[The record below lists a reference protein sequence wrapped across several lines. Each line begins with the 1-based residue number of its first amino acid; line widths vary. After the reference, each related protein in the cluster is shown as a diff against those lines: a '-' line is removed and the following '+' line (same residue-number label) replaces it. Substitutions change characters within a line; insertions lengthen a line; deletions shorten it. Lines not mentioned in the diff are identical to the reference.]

1 MFNRLFRSTKRWISN
16 SLENALEEAYQ
27 RALTIKKIEDEHFK
41 GQKIS
46 FQNCDYGESVWAYFQ
61 SELKSNLRVI
71 KVKINQFKTNKSI
84 HTFLSS
90 KSKNSHYNYNHSG
103 DYNFEYEQ
111 EIILE
116 KLNFIDQILD
126 KYNADYYETS
136 SVKIDSNSPNQNINN
151 NPSLAKQKNIQKQD
165 KNDNNFESSL
175 ETVSD
180 KTSVLPRSFLRTI
193 DRIKQEI
200 DPKSSESEQDVL
212 NRFRKSKYKT
222 AISIKFLL
230 LLIIV
235 PLLVHNVAKIAL
247 GKVFI
252 DPYFSRHEEIVF
264 INQDLQEEALIEL
277 KNFEENLNLKVMLG
291 IIPELSI
298 EEKEHE
304 IKAKAQELGEEY
316 RRESANAIKNIFADV
331 FSLIAFGIVIY
342 FSKRELQILK
352 SFIDETIYGLSDSA
366 KAFLIILFTDMF
378 VGFHS
383 PHGWEVILESISR
396 HFGLPENRDFNFLF
410 IATFPVI
417 LDTVLKYWI
426 FRYLNRISPSAVA
439 TYKNMNES

>member
-212 NRFRKSKYKT
+212 NKFRKSKYKT

-383 PHGWEVILESISR
+383 P
-396 HFGLPENRDFNFLF
+396 
-410 IATFPVI
+410 
-417 LDTVLKYWI
+417 TVGK
-426 FRYLNRISPSAVA
+426 
-439 TYKNMNES
+439 

>member
-212 NRFRKSKYKT
+212 NKFRKSKYKT

>member
-1 MFNRLFRSTKRWISN
+1 MINRIFRSTQRWISN
-16 SLENALEEAYQ
+16 SSENALEEAYQ
-27 RALTIKKIEDEHFK
+27 RALMIKKIEDEHFR
-41 GQKIS
+41 GEKIS
-46 FQNCDYGESVWAYFQ
+46 PQNCSYGDSVWAYFEN
-61 SELKSNLRVI
+61 ELNSHLRVI
-71 KVKINQFKTNKSI
+71 KLKINQFRFNKSI
-84 HTFLSS
+84 HNFFSS
-90 KSKNSHYNYNHSG
+90 NYNNNGYHHKHTGEYSL
-103 DYNFEYEQ
+103 DYEQ
-111 EIILE
+111 GIILE
-116 KLNFIDQILD
+116 KLNFIDKILE
-126 KYNADYYETS
+126 KYSHHYYDTV
-136 SVKIDSNSPNQNINN
+136 SVKIESELNGSRGIDHN
-151 NPSLAKQKNIQKQD
+151 LDKQKVTKKQNKNGVNIE
-165 KNDNNFESSL
+165 NNL

-200 DPKSSESEQDVL
+200 DSKSSETERDVI
-212 NRFRKSKYKT
+212 NKFRKSKYKT
-222 AISIKFLL
+222 AVSIKFLL
-230 LLIIV
+230 LLIII
-235 PLLVHNVAKIAL
+235 PLLVHNIAKISL
-247 GKVFI
+247 GKVFV
-252 DPYFSRHEEIVF
+252 DPYFRHHEEIVF
-264 INQDLQEEALIEL
+264 INKDLQEEALMEL
-277 KNFEENLNLKVMLG
+277 KTFEENLNLKVMLG
-291 IIPELSI
+291 IIPELSV
-298 EEKEHE
+298 EEREKQIRE
-304 IKAKAQELGEEY
+304 KARELGEEY
-316 RRESANAIKNIFADV
+316 RHESANAIKNIFADV
-331 FSLIAFGIVIY
+331 FSLIAFGLVIF